1 VATPALLIAWVLTA
15 PFAAGAFV
23 ARSARLRRACARVYP
38 LSLAAGWLG
47 LALLAAGAHVLH
59 GPVAVAALAAGGP
72 LAGLS
77 FWRRRDE
84 DEDDEGGGGG
94 PSSEDDPP
102 PPGDG
107 IDWDEFDRRF
117 GDYVARGRRERVPVA
132 G

>member
-1 VATPALLIAWVLTA
+1 MAVATPALLIAWVLTA

-23 ARSARLRRACARVYP
+23 ARSARFRRACARVYP

-59 GPVAVAALAAGGP
+59 GPVAFAALAAGGP

-77 FWRRRDE
+77 FWRRHDE
-84 DEDDEGGGGG
+84 DEDDGGGDG
-94 PSSEDDPP
+94 PSPEDDPP
-102 PPGDG
+102 PGGDG
-107 IDWDEFDRRF
+107 IDWDEFERRF
-117 GDYVARGRRERVPVA
+117 RDYVARGRVPVA